1 MLEVAGILKDI
12 GATTKK
18 KEKEAILSQNR
29 GNQLLRDVLQ
39 FIYNPYIKTNI
50 AQKKLS
56 KKIAVKEDSIIM
68 YSSNI
73 DVYEFMKKLEEGSG
87 RDEDILFAQHVIE
100 NSQEEVKWLLTAM
113 AIKNL
118 KIGITGVTINKAFE
132 ENFIPQFDIM
142 LADKWIDVLNKTD
155 KQTGEKTTKIIENW
169 KNFIGKRVIA
179 TRKLDGNRCVIFNR
193 EDGVKIFSREGHP
206 MIGFIEIE
214 KAFEQF
220 PVGQVYDG
228 ELLAIN
234 EEGLN
239 SHDLY
244 KKTSK
249 IVKRKGEKVGLEF
262 HGFDV
267 LPIEKF
273 NAGGFEI
280 ECEKRKSVLKT
291 IIERENHH
299 LVKNVDIL
307 YVGEFDKELLEEL
320 AEKEKE
326 NGEEGIMVQLA
337 DAPYECKRT
346 KGILKV
352 KAFESADIRCI
363 NVYEGKE
370 ASTKNKLG
378 GLVLDFKGFP
388 VNVGGGYSQLEREEY
403 WKNPDLVLGKI
414 IEIKYFEEFV
424 EEDGSLDLRFATFK
438 TIREDKTEPSY
449 Y

>member
-1 MLEVAGILKDI
+1 MLEVVSILNEI
-12 GATTKK
+12 GSTTKK
-18 KEKEAILSQNR
+18 KEKEEILSRNR
-29 GNQLLRDVLQ
+29 GNQLLRDILF

-56 KKIAVKEDSIIM
+56 KKVKKDAITFYPTNLS
-68 YSSNI
+68 
-73 DVYEFMKKLEEGSG
+73 VYDFMKRLEEGSG
-87 RDEDILFAQHVIE
+87 KDDDIAFAQYFIE
-100 NSQEEVKWLLTAM
+100 NSPEECRWLLEAM

-132 ENFIPQFDIM
+132 ETFIPQFDIM
-142 LADKWIDVLNKTD
+142 LADKWIDVLNKTNS
-155 KQTGEKTTKIIENW
+155 KTGEKTTKIIENW
-169 KNFIGKRVIA
+169 KLFIGKRVIA
-179 TRKLDGNRCVIFNR
+179 TRKLDGNRCVVFNK
-193 EDGVKIFSREGHP
+193 EDGVKIYSREGHP

-214 KAFEQF
+214 EAFKQF

-273 NAGGFEI
+273 NEGGFEI
-280 ECEKRKSVLKT
+280 ECEKRKLVLKT
-291 IIERENHH
+291 LIEREKHP

-320 AEKEKE
+320 AEREKE

-337 DAPYECKRT
+337 EAPYECKRT
-346 KGILKV
+346 KKILKV

-363 NVYEGKE
+363 DIYEGKE

-403 WKNPDLVLGKI
+403 WKNPKLVLGKI

-438 TIREDKTEPSY
+438 TVREDKTEPSY

>member
-1 MLEVAGILKDI
+1 MLEVVSILNEI
-12 GATTKK
+12 GSTTKK
-18 KEKEAILSQNR
+18 KEKEEILSRNR
-29 GNQLLRDVLQ
+29 GNQLLRDILY

-56 KKIAVKEDSIIM
+56 KEVKRDDAITFYPTNLS
-68 YSSNI
+68 
-73 DVYEFMKKLEEGSG
+73 VYDFMKRLEEGSG
-87 RDEDILFAQHVIE
+87 RDDDIAFAQYFIE
-100 NSQEEVKWLLTAM
+100 NSPEGFRWLLEAM

-132 ENFIPQFDIM
+132 ETFIPQFDIM
-142 LADKWIDVLNKTD
+142 LADKWIDVLNKTN
-155 KQTGEKTTKIIENW
+155 KKTGEKTTKIIENW
-169 KNFIGKRVIA
+169 KLFIGKRVIA
-179 TRKLDGNRCVIFNR
+179 TRKLDGNRCVVFNK
-193 EDGVKIFSREGHP
+193 EDGVKIYSREGHP

-214 KAFEQF
+214 EAFKQF

-249 IVKRKGEKVGLEF
+249 IVKRKGNKVGLEF

-273 NAGGFEI
+273 NEGGFEI

-291 IIERENHH
+291 LIERENHP

-320 AEKEKE
+320 AEREKE

-337 DAPYECKRT
+337 EAPYECKRT
-346 KGILKV
+346 KKILKV

-363 NVYEGKE
+363 DIYEGKE

-403 WKNPDLVLGKI
+403 WKNPKLVLGKI

-438 TIREDKTEPSY
+438 TVREDKTEPSY